1 MSKKKKNNKN
11 QEKELM
17 IIQCSMFYITV
28 FLEQAKV
35 IKNNTFVKDAEKDFE
50 DIQGAIKLGKQLMFI
65 LSKVNI
71 NLQNKTIDKAN
82 KAMINTRCEKDFNYL
97 VFVIALLMEYKEN
110 FKNKIY
116 ILPITYNQLNTL
128 FDEYFTL
135 GLKDTEQMEVI
146 KDSME
151 VASLFYQEVLN
162 YGN

>member
-1 MSKKKKNNKN
+1 MSKRKKSSKN

-17 IIQCSMFYITV
+17 IIQCSMFYITL
-28 FLEQAKV
+28 FLEQAGV

-71 NLQNKTIDKAN
+71 NLQNKTLDKAN
-82 KAMINTRCEKDFNYL
+82 KAMINTGYEKGFNYL
-97 VFVIALLMEYKEN
+97 VFVLTLLMEYKEN

-116 ILPITYNQLNTL
+116 ILPISYNQLNTL
-128 FDEYFTL
+128 YDEYFTL